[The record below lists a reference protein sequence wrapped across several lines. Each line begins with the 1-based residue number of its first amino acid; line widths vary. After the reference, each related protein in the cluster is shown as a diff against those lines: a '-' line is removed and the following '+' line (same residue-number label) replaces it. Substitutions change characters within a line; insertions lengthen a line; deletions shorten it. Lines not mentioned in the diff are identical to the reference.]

1 MKRKLLITA
10 SAVICVLLVGA
21 AALEILHIAPHTGVY
36 LSAANGE
43 PLVVV
48 DSTPFVVSPKSH
60 FDGLQGGDKLLVFFR
75 GTTATS
81 CPAEARVYVRFKLGK
96 GDLSDIPE
104 SVRNELEQ
112 LGWISS
118 PD

>member
-1 MKRKLLITA
+1 MKRKLLIAA

-21 AALEILHIAPHTGVY
+21 AALKILHIAPHTGVY

-48 DSTPFVVSPKSH
+48 NETPIVMSSKGRFEKLR
-60 FDGLQGGDKLLVFFR
+60 DGDKLLVFI
-75 GTTATS
+75 GDIATS
-81 CPAEARVYVRFKLGK
+81 FPAEAKVYAHFKLEN

-104 SVRNELEQ
+104 SVRNEWEQ
-112 LGWISS
+112 
-118 PD
+118 

>member
-1 MKRKLLITA
+1 MKKKLPLIVFT
-10 SAVICVLLVGA
+10 ILCVVFAGVA
-21 AALEILHIAPHTGVY
+21 ISEILHIAPHTGVY

-48 DSTPFVVSPKSH
+48 NSTPFVVSPKSH
-60 FDGLQGGDKLLVFFR
+60 FDGLQDGDKLLVFFR
-75 GTTATS
+75 GATATS
-81 CPAEARVYVRFKLGK
+81 CPAEARVYIHFKLGK

>member
-1 MKRKLLITA
+1 MKRKTLIIV
-10 SAVICVLLVGA
+10 SVVICVLVGA
-21 AALEILHIAPHTGVY
+21 AALGILHITPHTGIY
-36 LSAANGE
+36 LSATDGD
-43 PLVVV
+43 PLIVVN
-48 DSTPFVVSPKSH
+48 STPFVVSPKSH
-60 FDGLQGGDKLLVFFR
+60 FDGLQDGDKLLVFFR
-75 GTTATS
+75 GATATS
-81 CPAEARVYVRFKLGK
+81 CPAEARVYIHFKLGK

>member
-1 MKRKLLITA
+1 MKKKLLLI
-10 SAVICVLLVGA
+10 VLLCVVFAGVA
-21 AALEILHIAPHTGVY
+21 ISEILHIAPHTGVY

-43 PLVVV
+43 PMVVV
-48 DSTPFVVSPKSH
+48 NETPIVISSKGR
-60 FDGLQGGDKLLVFFR
+60 FDKLRDGDKLLVFIGDIAASF
-75 GTTATS
+75 
-81 CPAEARVYVRFKLGK
+81 PAEAKMYAHFKLGN
-96 GDLSDIPE
+96 GNLSDIPE